1 MCTLDFDS
9 VVAAA
14 DSAPANAAIVA
25 AADPWLVNTNSTMRM
40 PGARKMAKYHHV
52 KPSWKRS
59 SVQEMLKCRQLSSVL
74 LPVILPW
81 PLHVS

>member
-1 MCTLDFDS
+1 
-9 VVAAA
+9 
-14 DSAPANAAIVA
+14 
-25 AADPWLVNTNSTMRM
+25 LVNTNSTMRM